1 MTATD
6 DRPAR
11 IWLDLTQ
18 HSPGYTSDPDEVRE
32 GDTEFV
38 RADLVLDGKPNLA
51 ALRAEMSETC
61 AMLLEASEY
70 LQLIADDAK
79 EEGLDA
85 RYADRLARALRDLA
99 GEGAAR

>member
-18 HSPGYTSDPDEVRE
+18 HSPGYTADPDEVRE

-38 RADLVLDGKPNLA
+38 RADLAPVNLA
-51 ALRAEMSETC
+51 VLRDELIAAWGTC
-61 AMLLEASEY
+61 LEAAEY
-70 LQLIADDAK
+70 LEATLR
-79 EEGLDA
+79 EEVTDA
-85 RYADRLARALRDLA
+85 RDAERLARALRDLA
-99 GEGAAR
+99 GEGGSDE